1 MGLLVGGRAV
11 ALLYIVL
18 LLLLLLLLV
27 DVLCGLLCHEGT
39 QQLQLWPAA

>member
-18 LLLLLLLLV
+18 LLLLLLL